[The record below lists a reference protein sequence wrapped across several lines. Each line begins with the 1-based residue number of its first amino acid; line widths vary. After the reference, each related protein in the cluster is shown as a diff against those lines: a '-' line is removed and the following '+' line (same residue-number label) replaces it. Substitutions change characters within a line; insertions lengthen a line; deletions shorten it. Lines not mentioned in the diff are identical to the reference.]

1 MKILCAIVSVVL
13 VIHLQCGG
21 LCLADSLKSAANEQP
36 CPQHSNAPAKQ
47 PHQPDDTSS
56 RCGQGSLI
64 EARIAF
70 AAKHILVAIVPV
82 VPVLTSVLL
91 SDESFHPAFRAENP
105 PGKYSSQTTAILR
118 I

>member
-1 MKILCAIVSVVL
+1 MRILSAIVSVVL

-36 CPQHSNAPAKQ
+36 CHQRSNVPSKL
-47 PHQPDDTSS
+47 PHQPDDTST

-70 AAKHILVAIVPV
+70 AAKHMLAVTVPV
-82 VPVLTSVLL
+82 VPVLTRFVL
-91 SDESFHPAFRAENP
+91 SDESFNPPFRAENP
-105 PGKYSSQTTAILR
+105 PGTYSSQTTTILR

>member
-21 LCLADSLKSAANEQP
+21 LCLADSIKSAANEQS
-36 CPQHSNAPAKQ
+36 CPQHSDAPEKQ
-47 PHQPDDTSS
+47 SHQPDDTSS

-70 AAKHILVAIVPV
+70 AAKHILAVIVPF
-82 VPVLTSVLL
+82 VPELTAFLL
-91 SDESFHPAFRAENP
+91 SDESFHPAFREENP
-105 PGKYSSQTTAILR
+105 PGKCSSQTIGILR